1 MCGKFT
7 SMASW
12 REVVEFSQPL
22 GIVRDASDEEIT
34 YGVARPLP
42 VIVWQSGDMMH
53 IILDTDTSAKG
64 IMSPY

>member
-7 SMASW
+7 AMASW
-12 REVVEFSQPL
+12 REVVDFSQPL
-22 GIVRDASDEEIT
+22 GSVGERPDEEIT

-42 VIVWQSGDMMH
+42 VIVWQSGDRMH